1 MTDPGTLRRV
11 LQAPFRPAGG
21 EPAPGPSPAALDIGM
36 IMIQGRRLRRRRRL
50 LAVGG
55 AMGLV
60 LACAAAVS
68 GLSHLRAG
76 TAPPA
81 AHPAAAGRTAHRPDV
96 SPGPASAQP
105 SPVPSPAGSGGRLV
119 AQGQVIRTGIRGAAG
134 ELLLYVA
141 GPGRKHRPG
150 TYFAVAAGY
159 RNAAGNLVPVVL
171 ANETAGPDAAA
182 GFHAVEAPLTVG
194 TTRLAI
200 PEFGYYAGAV
210 VKITGTVAGRL
221 VRAHT
226 ARWSAD
232 PGIVI
237 FWFTPAGHPGQ
248 AAATITGLAAY
259 AAGGRRL
266 LAGHAAPGIG

>member
-1 MTDPGTLRRV
+1 MTDPDTLRRV

-21 EPAPGPSPAALDIGM
+21 EQAPGPSPAALDIGM

-50 LAVGG
+50 LAAGG
-55 AMGLV
+55 SMGLV
-60 LACAAAVS
+60 LGCAAAIS

-76 TAPPA
+76 AAAPA
-81 AHPAAAGRTAHRPDV
+81 AHPAAAGHAAHRVDV
-96 SPGPASAQP
+96 SPGPATVQP
-105 SPVPSPAGSGGRLV
+105 SPVPSPSASGGRLV
-119 AQGQVIRTGIRGAAG
+119 TQGRVIRTGIRGATG

-141 GPGRKHRPG
+141 GPGRGHRPG
-150 TYFAVAAGY
+150 THFAVVAGF
-159 RNAAGNLVPVVL
+159 RNAAGHLVPVVT

-194 TTRLAI
+194 TTRMAI
-200 PEFGYYAGAV
+200 PEFGYYAGAA

-237 FWFTPAGHPGQ
+237 FWFTPAGDPANAT
-248 AAATITGLAAY
+248 AAVTGLAAY

-266 LAGHAAPGIG
+266 PTGHAVPGTG